1 MRRLNP
7 GQCHIEILS
16 LSDHQKNKVIDV
28 GNGIL
33 EFIHSIDIYESVFSF
48 HIIADVHFI
57 DGASIRERF
66 NLTGN
71 ETLKIKFNGYGN
83 DQSLEYTL
91 YSAELMGIVPESN
104 LRSKIFTVRFVSNE
118 LIQNSS
124 TVVAK
129 SYTNSAGEMIQSIL
143 TDFLKSS
150 KRLQR
155 DPSKDQPVTVIP
167 YLKPLE
173 AIDFIRRRAVS
184 TSFKSPFL
192 FFENKNG
199 FYFKTLESIIKERNI
214 MNGSVEE
221 LVFFQNEAISSNI
234 KGTSTSVTDKSSHL
248 LFSNY
253 TVNNPFNI
261 LHLLDN
267 FGVNGIVQQ
276 FDFVTKKFQER
287 SFINDN
293 SFETLSGKKN
303 PIASS
308 GIISEFGQ
316 NKNKPT
322 MVAYSKYKDTNN
334 STVNFMYDVLLER
347 SCFTNIITQQK
358 TYVDI
363 PGNTKILAG
372 SVVGLNVPL
381 YDSLQV
387 RNLNEVDSGSYL
399 VSSVKHSISVAEDTK
414 YTTHM
419 ELIRNGRGVFEL

>member
-1 MRRLNP
+1 MKRLNP
-7 GQCHIEILS
+7 GQCHIEVLS
-16 LSDHQKNKVIDV
+16 LSDHQKNKTIDV

-33 EFIHSIDIYESVFSF
+33 EFIHSVDIYESIFSF
-48 HIIADVHFI
+48 HIIADIHFI

-71 ETLKIKFNGYGN
+71 ELLKIKFSGYGN
-83 DQSLEYTL
+83 EDSLEYTL

-104 LRSKIFTVRFVSNE
+104 LRSKMFTVRFVSRE

-124 TVVAK
+124 IVVAK
-129 SYTNSAGEMIQSIL
+129 SYATSAGEMIQDLL
-143 TDFLKSS
+143 TTSLKST
-150 KRLQR
+150 KKLNR

-167 YLKPLE
+167 HLKPFE
-173 AIDFIRRRAVS
+173 AVDLVRRRAVS

-199 FYFKTLESIIKERNI
+199 YYFKTIESLIKDRSI
-214 MNGSVEE
+214 MNGRYED

-234 KGTSTSVTDKSSHL
+234 KGTSTSITDTSSHL

-253 TVNNPFNI
+253 TVNNSFNV

-267 FGVNGIVQQ
+267 NGVNGVVQQ

-287 SFINDN
+287 TFINDD
-293 SFETLSGKKN
+293 SFENLTNKKN

-308 GIISEFGQ
+308 GIISEYGQ
-316 NKNKPT
+316 NRNRPSLIPF
-322 MVAYSKYKDTNN
+322 SKYKDTNN
-334 STVNFMYDVLLER
+334 STVNFLYDNVLER
-347 SCFTNIITQQK
+347 ACFANIITQQK
-358 TYVDI
+358 TYVDV
-363 PGNTKILAG
+363 PGNTKVLAG
-372 SVVGLNVPL
+372 SVIKLNVPL

-387 RNLNEVDSGSYL
+387 RNLNSVDSGSYL

-419 ELIRNGRGVFEL
+419 ELMRNGRGVFEQ